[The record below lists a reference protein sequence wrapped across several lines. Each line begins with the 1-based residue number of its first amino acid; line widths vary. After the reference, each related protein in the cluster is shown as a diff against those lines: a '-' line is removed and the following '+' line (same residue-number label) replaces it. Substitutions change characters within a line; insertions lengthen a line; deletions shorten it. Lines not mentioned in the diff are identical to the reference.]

1 MHTPMRLTS
10 IVLASVSLAA
20 ALIAGC
26 ATSPEPVTTTT
37 TTTTVSS
44 TPPNVVTYPTGRY
57 QLYGDG
63 SATPYYWVWIPTG
76 AVAPAPPPMPRPN
89 VVTYNEGRYQLYGDG
104 TVTPYYWVWVPAGS
118 TVPAPPPPPPPRR

>member
-63 SATPYYWVWIPTG
+63 SATPYYWVWIPS
-76 AVAPAPPPMPRPN
+76 
-89 VVTYNEGRYQLYGDG
+89 
-104 TVTPYYWVWVPAGS
+104 GS
-118 TVPAPPPPPPPRR
+118 TTTPPPPPAIPVR